1 MYLESHQATW
11 TSSYSVKRLVTI
23 TNIYNNKSYHLLNI
37 RGLSDGLNITNNDN
51 NKSYHSLNIVVTA
64 LLDNLI

>member
-1 MYLESHQATW
+1 M
-11 TSSYSVKRLVTI
+11 TI
-23 TNIYNNKSYHLLNI
+23 TNIDNNKSYRLLNM

>member
-1 MYLESHQATW
+1 MTL
-11 TSSYSVKRLVTI
+11 
-23 TNIYNNKSYHLLNI
+23 TNIDNNKSYHLLNILI